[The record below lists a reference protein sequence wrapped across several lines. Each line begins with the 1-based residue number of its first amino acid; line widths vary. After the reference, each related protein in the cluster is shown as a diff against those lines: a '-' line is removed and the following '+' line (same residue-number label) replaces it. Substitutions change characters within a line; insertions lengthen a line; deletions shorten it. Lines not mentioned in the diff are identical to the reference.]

1 MNVKVDKQENS
12 KVVLEFTMDKETF
25 EKELDKSFHKNAKYF
40 NTINLH

>member
-25 EKELDKSFHKNAKYF
+25 EKAQVPAGGYGRCSSNGYDPV
-40 NTINLH
+40 

>member
-25 EKELDKSFHKNAKYF
+25 DFVNHKVK
-40 NTINLH
+40 T

>member
-25 EKELDKSFHKNAKYF
+25 EPYLS
-40 NTINLH
+40 

>member
-25 EKELDKSFHKNAKYF
+25 EKKYMVKVF
-40 NTINLH
+40 YMKQLLKIT